1 MKLFRVL
8 LLSIFVIALSQQA
21 HAQSFLAGKD
31 LSTIKVDALSE
42 TELAQIQQQLKSNG
56 LTIDQV

>member
-1 MKLFRVL
+1 MKLFRIL
-8 LLSIFVIALSQQA
+8 LLSIFVIALSQQS

-42 TELAQIQQQLKSNG
+42 TE
-56 LTIDQV
+56 